1 MIPVNKKI
9 NSMCIQGVGVSTI
22 FEVSDVLVQKD
33 IIDVNSSIPSNQ
45 ISQDYRHLT
54 DLKFPAIDSS
64 KIELL
69 LGQNV
74 QSAFCVSE
82 LRYHSSNEPH
92 AFYTSLG
99 WALWGNDYLCST
111 DYYSRGIKVNFIL
124 AKNSSCKRIL
134 DVLHQDFEDIE
145 LPEAIKMSKDNRKA
159 EIFEELHVVDK
170 KDNHYTIALPWRD
183 KSTSLPNN
191 KKMAEKRLLGLKR
204 KLIANEDMYEKYS
217 NKIKE
222 YVDCG

>member
-9 NSMCIQGVGVSTI
+9 NSICIQGVGVSTI

-45 ISQDYRHLT
+45 ISQDYRHLA

-74 QSAFCVSE
+74 QIAFCASE
-82 LRYHSSNEPH
+82 LRYDSSNEPH
-92 AFYTSLG
+92 VFNTSLG

-111 DYYSRGIKVNFIL
+111 ADYSRGIKVNFIL
-124 AKNSSCKRIL
+124 EKNSSCKRIL
-134 DVLHQDFEDIE
+134 DVLHQDFKDIE
-145 LPEAIKMSKDNRKA
+145 LLEGIKMSKDNRKA
-159 EIFEELHVVDK
+159 EIFEELVTK
-170 KDNHYTIALPWRD
+170 KDDNYIIAFP
-183 KSTSLPNN
+183 
-191 KKMAEKRLLGLKR
+191 
-204 KLIANEDMYEKYS
+204 
-217 NKIKE
+217 
-222 YVDCG
+222 